1 MKGSAPMKNVFLLFK
16 AIGHLY
22 RINPEKLTTKDL
34 RKLRRAIRSINSFLA
49 ANNERPNIYKH
60 GSKPAGRFEDPFVSE
75 VWLKVV
81 QNEDLIVL
89 FCNILLRQDPD
100 VNKQLIALGYYLA
113 KTDYEDGREIV
124 Q

>member
-1 MKGSAPMKNVFLLFK
+1 MKGSDPMKNVFLLFK

-22 RINPEKLTTKDL
+22 RINPEKLTTKDS
-34 RKLRRAIRSINSFLA
+34 RKLRRAIRSINRFLVT
-49 ANNERPNIYKH
+49 NNERPNIYKNR
-60 GSKPAGRFEDPFVSE
+60 SKPAGRFEDPFVSE

>member
-1 MKGSAPMKNVFLLFK
+1 MKGSDPMKNVFLLFK

-22 RINPEKLTTKDL
+22 RINPEKLTTKDS
-34 RKLRRAIRSINSFLA
+34 RKLRRAIRSINRFLVT
-49 ANNERPNIYKH
+49 NNERPNIYKH

>member
-1 MKGSAPMKNVFLLFK
+1 MKGSDPMKNVFLLFK

-22 RINPEKLTTKDL
+22 RINPEKLTTKDS
-34 RKLRRAIRSINSFLA
+34 RKLRRAIRSINRFLVT
-49 ANNERPNIYKH
+49 NNERPNIYKH

-113 KTDYEDGREIV
+113 KTDYEDGREII